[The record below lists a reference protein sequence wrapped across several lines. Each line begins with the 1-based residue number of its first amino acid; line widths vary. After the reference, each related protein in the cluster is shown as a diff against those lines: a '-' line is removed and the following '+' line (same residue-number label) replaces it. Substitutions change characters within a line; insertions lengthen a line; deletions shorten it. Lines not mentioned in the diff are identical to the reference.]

1 MAITYNGT
9 RLTSVGYNG
18 VDLDNVWVCDIAT
31 ASCTLVFTK
40 DRCFHFMPD
49 GDEAQW
55 DNIETCGSKID
66 TGHDLSSGI
75 AFHSSYYYVGINTQD
90 DWSAEAAPTFP
101 TPQNFCGI
109 ITTNA
114 ISSDIITPP
123 ADSNGNIN
131 ISVCCCYYDNERSE
145 WCASCLG
152 RVSIPRDKYIACTE
166 IVTDVLPFDIGRSAY
181 NCSVLPANWDGCYFF
196 TNLLDAYKDC
206 ARAEWPATAVRFN
219 LDALYGCAWCYYNS
233 EDDEWIVS
241 GTVDSTIISN
251 TRNLSAGDNQCF
263 LAVQGGNTEIPVG
276 CVCFKLES
284 ENFTTGFKPIR
295 GWTHLK
301 DTCLYNK

>member
-18 VDLDNVWVCDIAT
+18 VDLDSVWVCDIAT
-31 ASCTLVFTK
+31 ASCTLVFSK

-55 DNIETCGSKID
+55 DNIETCGCKID
-66 TGHDLSSGI
+66 TGHDLDSGI
-75 AFHSSYYYVGINTQD
+75 AFHTSYYYVGINAQD
-90 DWSAEAAPTFP
+90 DWSAEAAPNFP

-109 ITTNA
+109 LTTNA
-114 ISSDIITPP
+114 TSSDIRTPP
-123 ADSNGNIN
+123 ADSSGNIN
-131 ISVCCCYYDNERSE
+131 ISLCCCYFDNERGE
-145 WCASCLG
+145 WCACRLG
-152 RVSIPRDKYIACTE
+152 RVNIPRDKYIACTE
-166 IVTDVLPFDIGRSAY
+166 IVTDILPFDIGRSAY
-181 NCSVLPANWDGCYFF
+181 NCAVLPANWDGCYFF
-196 TNLLDAYKDC
+196 TNLPDAYRGC
-206 ARAEWPATAVRFN
+206 ARAEWPAVVVRFN
-219 LDALYGCAWCYYNS
+219 LDALKGRVWCRYDS
-233 EDDEWIVS
+233 KDDKWIIG
-241 GTVDSTIISN
+241 GTVGPDIISN
-251 TRNLSAGDNQCF
+251 TRNLSVGNGDCF
-263 LAVQGGNTEIPVG
+263 LAVRGEYTEIPVE

>member
-1 MAITYNGT
+1 MAIIYNGT
-9 RLTSVGYNG
+9 KLTSVVYNG

-55 DNIETCGSKID
+55 DNIETCGCKIE
-66 TGHDLSSGI
+66 TSYDLSSGI
-75 AFHSSYYYVGINTQD
+75 AFHTSYYYVGINAQD
-90 DWSAEAAPTFP
+90 DWSAEATPNFP

-109 ITTNA
+109 LTTNA
-114 ISSDIITPP
+114 TSSDIRTPP
-123 ADSNGNIN
+123 ADSYGNIN
-131 ISVCCCYYDNERSE
+131 ISLCCCYFDGERSE
-145 WCASCLG
+145 WCTCRLG
-152 RVSIPRDKYIACTE
+152 RVNIPRDKYIACTE
-166 IVTDVLPFDIGRSAY
+166 IVTDILPFDIGRSSY

-196 TNLLDAYKDC
+196 TNLPDAYRIC
-206 ARAEWPATAVRFN
+206 ARAEWPATVVRFN
-219 LDALYGCAWCYYNS
+219 LDALNGCPWCCV
-233 EDDEWIVS
+233 EDEEGWVV
-241 GTVDSTIISN
+241 GGNVDSATISN
-251 TRNLSAGDNQCF
+251 TRKLNAGDGECF
-263 LAVQGGNTEIPVG
+263 LAVQGEYTEIPVE

-295 GWTHLK
+295 GWSHLK

>member
-18 VDLDNVWVCDIAT
+18 VDLDNVWVCNIAT

-55 DNIETCGSKID
+55 DNIETHGSKIND
-66 TGHDLSSGI
+66 DIGFSSGI
-75 AFHSSYYYVGINTQD
+75 EFHSSYYYVGINAQD
-90 DWSAEAAPTFP
+90 DWSAEAAPAFP

-114 ISSDIITPP
+114 TSSDIITPP

-131 ISVCCCYYDNERSE
+131 ISVCCCYIDPETGGGYECR
-145 WCASCLG
+145 LG
-152 RVSIPRDKYIACTE
+152 RISIPRDKYIACTE
-166 IVTDVLPFDIGRSAY
+166 IVTDILPFDIGRSAY

-196 TNLLDAYKDC
+196 TNLPDAYREC
-206 ARAEWPATAVRFN
+206 SCAEWPAVAVRFN
-219 LDALYGCAWCYYNS
+219 LDALYGCAWS
-233 EDDEWIVS
+233 G

-251 TRNLSAGDNQCF
+251 TRNLSAGDGDCF
-263 LAVQGGNTEIPVG
+263 LAVDGYTEIPVG